1 MSPGKILWLTADGP
15 RGKGGQILAMK
26 ALVAGCGS
34 IGRRHISNLIAS
46 DRIEQVIIYTRNKEC
61 LKGLEDRGKTI
72 SVNSLAGVKADF
84 AVIANETCKHID
96 TALQLADNDIN
107 LFIEKPLS
115 HNLDKVDLLRE
126 KSKKKGLKLFV
137 GYNMRFLGIMD
148 YIKEQLEGK
157 LLGDLYFAKIEVGQ
171 YLPLWRKGTD
181 YRNSYSA
188 SSEQGGGVAL
198 DLSHELDYM
207 RHIFG
212 EPVNWKVM
220 RSRTGTL
227 EMDAEDIFEGLYLYG
242 NNFICNVHMDCLQ
255 QHAKRSIRIE
265 GSRGSLFCDFIGKQ
279 LTISSNGDKTVI
291 NDVSLF
297 DMNKTYKDEIFH
309 FMDVIEKGTEPAV
322 TLTDGIAVLK
332 LIEE

>member
-1 MSPGKILWLTADGP
+1 
-15 RGKGGQILAMK
+15 MK
-26 ALVAGCGS
+26 ALVVGCGS
-34 IGRRHISNLIAS
+34 IGRRHISNLIES
-46 DRIEQVIIYTRNKEC
+46 DRVNRIIVYTQNKEC
-61 LKGLEDRGKTI
+61 VKGLDDEGKLGVV
-72 SVNSLAGVKADF
+72 SSLDGVKADF

-126 KSKKKGLKLFV
+126 KSEKKGLKLFV

-171 YLPLWRKGTD
+171 YLPFWRKGTD
-181 YRNSYSA
+181 YRSSYSA
-188 SSEQGGGVAL
+188 SSERGGGVAL

-212 EPVNWKVM
+212 EPVSWKVM
-220 RSRTGTL
+220 RSRTGSL
-227 EMDAEDIFEGLYLYG
+227 EMDAEDIFEGLYLYE

-255 QHAKRSIRIE
+255 EHAKRSIRIE
-265 GSRGSLFCDFIGKQ
+265 GSRGSLFCDFIGKK
-279 LTISSNGDKTVI
+279 LTVSSGSGKTVI
-291 NDVSLF
+291 NDAGLF
-297 DMNKTYKDEIFH
+297 DLNGTYRKELDH
-309 FMDVIEKGTEPAV
+309 FMDAVEKGIKPAV
-322 TLTDGIAVLK
+322 TLQDGIAILK
-332 LIEE
+332 LIEDK